1 MLVGNRGALGQ
12 ERTGAG
18 GFGAGGLMAGG
29 FVVERLHG
37 IIERGLQL
45 GALGNQAGV
54 VVPERPRAGSQGG
67 NQREAHQDGC
77 RGQAEHQSPPF
88 RTMPGT

>member
-1 MLVGNRGALGQ
+1 VLVGNRGALGQ

-54 VVPERPRAGSQGG
+54 VVPERPHAAGQGG
-67 NQREAHQDGC
+67 HQREAHQDGG
-77 RGQAEHQSPPF
+77 RRQAEHHKSAF
-88 RTMPGT
+88 STMPGT